1 MTLLNIVYIN
11 QGFLKIVEIV
21 IYLKDDLFMTYT
33 YMIINC
39 NYNVYYIAYI
49 FLFIDANVHFSCIV
63 RIL

>member
-21 IYLKDDLFMTYT
+21 IDLKDDLFMTYM

-39 NYNVYYIAYI
+39 NYNVYKSNYI
-49 FLFIDANVHFSCIV
+49 F
-63 RIL
+63 